1 MATTKISGWQKLG
14 RLYRKE
20 LGDLRLESMVVLGLI
35 LLWNLFLYYKA
46 STATWPPGTHLVFS
60 LMMLVITGFLP
71 LIESFKIW
79 RDEWKNNTVYLLFSL
94 PVNGQQVVLAKLLAV
109 LTQFILLSLA
119 ALLATG
125 ALFKATVLNA
135 DFVMINNEIWRLIR
149 QYRLILAIIAV
160 NGVLELVNFVLLAF
174 LGTLLGQSVRKFS
187 GWVTGTFF
195 LVGMYVA
202 GKLATWLAIVL
213 NYLPWPATNIRLPLN
228 FRDLSIYSTSSGDI
242 SIYAGTVA
250 LLLVT
255 GLLFIATVLFYNRR
269 VEL

>member
-1 MATTKISGWQKLG
+1 MATTNISGWQKLG

-20 LGDLRLESMVVLGLI
+20 LRDLRLESMVVLGLI
-35 LLWNLFLYYKA
+35 LLWNFFLYYKA
-46 STATWPPGTHLVFS
+46 GTATWPPGTHLVFS

-79 RDEWKNNTVYLLFSL
+79 GDEWKNNTVYLLLSL

-125 ALFKATVLNA
+125 ALFKATVLDA
-135 DFVMINNEIWRLIR
+135 YFVMINNEIWQLIR
-149 QYRLILAIIAV
+149 QYRLILAIITV
-160 NGVLELVNFVLLAF
+160 NGILELANVVLLAF
-174 LGTLLGQSVRKFS
+174 LGSLLGQSVRKFS
-187 GWVTGTFF
+187 GWLAGAFF
-195 LVGMYVA
+195 LAGMYVS
-202 GKLATWLAIVL
+202 GKLATWLAKVL
-213 NYLPWPATNIRLPLN
+213 NYLPWPTINIRLPLN
-228 FRDLSIYSTSSGDI
+228 FHSLSISASSGEM
-242 SIYAGTVA
+242 SIYAGTAA

-255 GLLFIATVLFYNRR
+255 ILLFITTVLFYNRR

>member
-1 MATTKISGWQKLG
+1 MATTNISGWQKLG

-20 LGDLRLESMVVLGLI
+20 LRDLRLESMVVLGLI

-46 STATWPPGTHLVFS
+46 GTATWPPGTHLVFS

-79 RDEWKNNTVYLLFSL
+79 GDEWKNNTVYLLLSL

-125 ALFKATVLNA
+125 ALFKATVLDA
-135 DFVMINNEIWRLIR
+135 YFVMINNEIWQLIR
-149 QYRLILAIIAV
+149 QYRLILAIITV
-160 NGVLELVNFVLLAF
+160 NGILELANVVLLAF
-174 LGTLLGQSVRKFS
+174 LGSLLGQSVRKFS
-187 GWVTGTFF
+187 GWLAGAFF
-195 LVGMYVA
+195 LAGMYVS
-202 GKLATWLAIVL
+202 GKLATWLAKVL
-213 NYLPWPATNIRLPLN
+213 NYLPWPTINIRLPLN
-228 FRDLSIYSTSSGDI
+228 FHSLSISASSGEM
-242 SIYAGTVA
+242 SIYAGTAA

-255 GLLFIATVLFYNRR
+255 ILLFITTVLFYNRR